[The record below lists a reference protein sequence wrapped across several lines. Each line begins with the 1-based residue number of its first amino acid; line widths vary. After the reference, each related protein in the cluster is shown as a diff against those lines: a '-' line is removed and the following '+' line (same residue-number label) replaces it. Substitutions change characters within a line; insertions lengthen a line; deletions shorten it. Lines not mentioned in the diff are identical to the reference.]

1 MDYAMKIKEYRLKKF
16 LSQTDLAILLH
27 VSTVTVNR
35 WETGKYEPTLKIK
48 KHLHD
53 LFLEVGIEE
62 N

>member
-48 KHLHD
+48 KKLHD